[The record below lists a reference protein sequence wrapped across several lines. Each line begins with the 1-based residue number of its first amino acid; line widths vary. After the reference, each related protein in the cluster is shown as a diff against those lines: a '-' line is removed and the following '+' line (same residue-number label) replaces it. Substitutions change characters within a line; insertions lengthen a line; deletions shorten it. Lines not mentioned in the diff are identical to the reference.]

1 MNKLIFQNTS
11 EIILAT
17 NTFINVEEILKF
29 EDTNLIELVKDVNL
43 GLTTKIPIYHSD
55 GTYLTKVVG
64 TRVFPTELG
73 KKAGVRIE
81 KLSDVWECKL
91 DGKTIFEIHHKKGE
105 SFKTYAELYT
115 PEGYFVKCSESKIPG
130 LINMNGDGLVVGGM
144 TLAGNT
150 FKNLKTG
157 IWIRKD
163 GSGSIG

>member
-17 NTFINVEEILKF
+17 NTFINVQEILKF
-29 EDTNLIELVKDVNL
+29 EDTNLIELIKEENL
-43 GLTTKIPIYHSD
+43 GLTTQIPIYHSD

-73 KKAGVRIE
+73 KKAGVIIE

-91 DGKTIFEIHHKKGE
+91 EGKTIFEIHHEKGE
-105 SFKTYAELYT
+105 SFKTLAELYT
-115 PEGYFVKCSESKIPG
+115 PEGYFVKCSETRIPG
-130 LINMNGDGLVVGGM
+130 LFDMNGKGLKVGGM
-144 TLAGNT
+144 TFSGNT

-157 IWIRKD
+157 IWLRKD